1 MIFEVTF
8 WIAFIFAS
16 RAISKI
22 YYRRRDVLYGPYRA
36 TTPCRRSKAD
46 EWGRQNFNQWAS
58 ATGGRRLEHLRAPVR
73 PDITPGRV
81 RRRASRPARELS
93 AYGVRPEVVGAGQ
106 NDAFDRE
113 RTSAG

>member
-8 WIAFIFAS
+8 WIAFILAS
-16 RAISKI
+16 RAIAKI

-36 TTPCRRSKAD
+36 TTRCRRSKAD
-46 EWGRQNFNQWAS
+46 EWSRQNFNQWDS

-81 RRRASRPARELS
+81 RRRVS
-93 AYGVRPEVVGAGQ
+93 G
-106 NDAFDRE
+106 
-113 RTSAG
+113 